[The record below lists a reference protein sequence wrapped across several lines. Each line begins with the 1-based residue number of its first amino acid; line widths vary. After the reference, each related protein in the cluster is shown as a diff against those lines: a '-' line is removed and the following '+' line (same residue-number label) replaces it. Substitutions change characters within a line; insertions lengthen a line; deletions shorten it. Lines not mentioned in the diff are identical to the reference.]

1 MASTA
6 LVVFFLALME
16 ACLRGW
22 HTATSLFRDITT
34 SIRGDSRL
42 YSLLSIASTPHTGN
56 MRVMQQA
63 LSRYISWVMASCNVS
78 PGMQTGEKGISQV
91 NITTGLSLAERIMS
105 ATLTTSFCWILLL
118 LNGIM
123 LFTLR
128 NKCIFR
134 ETSRYILLYN
144 LLLGDTLQMVFS
156 QLMYCLTSF
165 RITLLYPV
173 CGVLVLFGNLFSRI
187 SPLVL
192 VAMSLERYVAV
203 CHPLRHASIMT
214 RENTVRLML
223 GMWIVCFIILLIQ
236 DLIILRFPF
245 EQLESLQ
252 MTQQCHSIT
261 MSLLPLTEIFKNT
274 YSVLVFFAA
283 GLANISSYIGIVIA
297 ARSAAT
303 DKVSARK
310 AKSTLLLHLVQLSL
324 SLLSVIYSN
333 IVIILSPL
341 LNWVAFNQMQIFLFV
356 CFFLLPRSLS
366 SLVYGLR
373 DQSLRIALL
382 YLLFFCF
389 KGSVKAAVS

>member
-1 MASTA
+1 MLPDHREGNSADDKRLGLSLTMVTSTSSVLFVWSPIDHYPQLGLGQPPA
-6 LVVFFLALME
+6 P
-16 ACLRGW
+16 
-22 HTATSLFRDITT
+22 TS
-34 SIRGDSRL
+34 
-42 YSLLSIASTPHTGN
+42 A
-56 MRVMQQA
+56 
-63 LSRYISWVMASCNVS
+63 
-78 PGMQTGEKGISQV
+78 
-91 NITTGLSLAERIMS
+91 GLSLAERIMS

-128 NKCIFR
+128 NKCMFR

-144 LLLGDTLQMVFS
+144 LLLGDTLHLVVS

-165 RITLLYPV
+165 RITLTYPT
-173 CGVLVLFGNLFSRI
+173 CGVLVLLGNLFSKI

-214 RENTVRLML
+214 KGNTVRTML

-236 DLIILRFPF
+236 DLLILMFPF

-252 MTQQCHSIT
+252 MTQPCNSIT
-261 MSLLPLTEIFKNT
+261 MSLLPLTEMFQNT
-274 YSVLVFFAA
+274 YSVLVFFVA
-283 GLANISSYIGIVIA
+283 GLANISSYVGIVIA
-297 ARSAAT
+297 ARAAAT

-333 IVIILSPL
+333 ILTILSPL
-341 LNWVAFNQMQIFLFV
+341 LNWVAFNQMQIYLFV

-382 YLLFFCF
+382 YLFCCHF
-389 KGSVKAAVS
+389 KGPGKAVVS

>member
-1 MASTA
+1 
-6 LVVFFLALME
+6 
-16 ACLRGW
+16 
-22 HTATSLFRDITT
+22 
-34 SIRGDSRL
+34 
-42 YSLLSIASTPHTGN
+42 
-56 MRVMQQA
+56 MQ
-63 LSRYISWVMASCNVS
+63 
-78 PGMQTGEKGISQV
+78 GISLA
-91 NITTGLSLAERIMS
+91 NITTGLSLAERIVS
-105 ATLTTSFCWILLL
+105 ATLTTLICLILLF

-128 NKCIFR
+128 NKFMFR

-144 LLLGDTLQMVFS
+144 LLLGDTLQLLIS
-156 QLMYCLTSF
+156 QLLYCLTSF
-165 RITLLYPV
+165 RITLTYPA
-173 CGVLVLFGNLFSRI
+173 CGVLVLLGNLFSRI

-214 RENTVRLML
+214 RGNTVRAMR
-223 GMWIVCFIILLIQ
+223 GMWIVCFKIVLIQNLLI
-236 DLIILRFPF
+236 LMFPF
-245 EQLESLQ
+245 EQLDSLQ
-252 MTQQCHSIT
+252 MTQPCRYIALF
-261 MSLLPLTEIFKNT
+261 LLPFSEIYHNT
-274 YSVLVFFAA
+274 YSGLVFFFA
-283 GLANISSYIGIVIA
+283 GLAIISSYVGIVIA

-303 DKVSARK
+303 DKVSVRK

-333 IVIILSPL
+333 ILTILSPL

-382 YLLFFCF
+382 YLLFCRF
-389 KGSVKAAVS
+389 KGPVKAVVS